1 MRIGYMHLLIY
12 RFLESFPRFFDGKR
26 YKLINFAPKKEI
38 VDNYRSSRKVSK
50 LVFTQDVE
58 TATSIGEKQSGK

>member
-1 MRIGYMHLLIY
+1 MHLLIY
-12 RFLESFPRFFDGKR
+12 GFFERFPPFFDRKR
-26 YKLINFAPKKEI
+26 YKLSNFAPKKEI

-58 TATSIGEKQSGK
+58 TATSIGDKQSGK